1 MKPGDIV
8 IVKSGWE
15 EAGKTGTCLS
25 APVEDRYGLKW
36 ALVEWDDEDDPES
49 IKAKALD
56 AYRTVYET
64 LRPRTAKKRKSKG
77 RKRT

>member
-15 EAGKTGTCLS
+15 EAGKTGTCL
-25 APVEDRYGLKW
+25 AVPVEDRYGLRW
-36 ALVEWDDEDDPES
+36 TLVEWDDEDDPES
-49 IKAKALD
+49 IKAKSLD
-56 AYRTVYET
+56 AYRTVHEK
-64 LRPRTAKKRKSKG
+64 LRPLESKKRKIRG